1 VFRCRGVDLDYARL
15 MRSTLALVMV
25 LLATLI
31 DDRHRKVIDYL
42 RAENRVLHEQLAGRR
57 LSFTNAQRRRL
68 ARAARAAGRR
78 LLRQLDTLVTPD
90 TLLRWYRE
98 LVAKKYDGS
107 TRRGPG
113 RPRVAEEIRSLVVEF
128 AHDNPTWGYTRI
140 RGALAV
146 LGHSVGR
153 STIARIL
160 ADEGIDPA
168 PDRPAKWSDFL
179 RAHLGHVFATDFFDV
194 QVLTMRGLIR
204 YRVLFVIDLE
214 SRRFQ
219 VAGVAHDRFYSRPI
233 VLAEEVAERVDRVC
247 DWRWRGTAP
256 IK

>member
-1 VFRCRGVDLDYARL
+1 
-15 MRSTLALVMV
+15 
-25 LLATLI
+25 
-31 DDRHRKVIDYL
+31 
-42 RAENRVLHEQLAGRR
+42 
-57 LSFTNAQRRRL
+57 
-68 ARAARAAGRR
+68 
-78 LLRQLDTLVTPD
+78 
-90 TLLRWYRE
+90 
-98 LVAKKYDGS
+98 
-107 TRRGPG
+107 
-113 RPRVAEEIRSLVVEF
+113 
-128 AHDNPTWGYTRI
+128 
-140 RGALAV
+140 
-146 LGHSVGR
+146 VGR

-168 PDRPAKWSDFL
+168 PDRPAKWLDFL
-179 RAHLGHVFATDFFDV
+179 HAHLGHVFTTDFFDV
-194 QVLTMRGLIR
+194 EVLTMRGLIR